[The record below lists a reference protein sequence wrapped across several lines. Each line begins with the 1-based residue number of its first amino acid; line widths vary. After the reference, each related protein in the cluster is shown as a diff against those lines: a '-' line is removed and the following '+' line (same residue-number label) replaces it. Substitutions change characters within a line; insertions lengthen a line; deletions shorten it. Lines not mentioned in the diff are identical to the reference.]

1 MLKKIISLLLVFS
14 FIFCFAS
21 CKADDNFEKN
31 TSSTESKSENTSS
44 TEPQSDN
51 TGLTEPISEN
61 TSKDNSPTKN
71 TADVTASTASE
82 TSTQVPTVKV
92 TIPEGYTLVRI
103 SWLLEEKGFC
113 TSDEFLEAAQTY
125 TKWLDLTQYP
135 FLNSLKSAENVCFY
149 LEGYIFPLTY
159 EIPKNAN
166 ARDIIKM
173 FLNGTKQ
180 KLNSAFM
187 SRVQQSGFSVHE
199 ILTLASLIEKEA
211 VLPEQRAMISSVLH
225 NRLNKGMQ
233 FQCDP
238 TVKYCTGVIQLIY
251 PEKIDHFKYYYNTY
265 RCKGLMAGPICN
277 PGWASIEA
285 ALSPAKTNYLY
296 FIIGT
301 VPPYEAKYS
310 ETYAEHQKYWEENKD
325 RLTGGNS

>member
-14 FIFCFAS
+14 FVLSLAA
-21 CKADDNFEKN
+21 CKNDESFEEN
-31 TSSTESKSENTSS
+31 TSTTESTTENTTENTTESTSNSEVSSTEST
-44 TEPQSDN
+44 
-51 TGLTEPISEN
+51 
-61 TSKDNSPTKN
+61 
-71 TADVTASTASE
+71 
-82 TSTQVPTVKV
+82 TQVSTVKV

-113 TSDEFLEAAQTY
+113 TSEEFLKTAQNY
-125 TKWLDLTQYP
+125 KQWLDLTQYP
-135 FLNSLKSAENVCFY
+135 FLNSLQNAENVCFY

-159 EIPKNAN
+159 DIPENAT
-166 ARDIIKM
+166 AQDIIKM

-180 KLNSAFM
+180 RFNDTFM
-187 SRVQQSGFSVHE
+187 TMVQQSGFTVHE

-211 VLPEQRAMISSVLH
+211 KLNEHRPMISSVLH
-225 NRLNKGMQ
+225 NRLDAGMQ

-251 PEKIDHFKYYYNTY
+251 PEKIDHYKYYYNTY

-285 ALSPAKTNYLY
+285 ALNPADTDYLY

-301 VPPYEAKYS
+301 VPPYESKYS
-310 ETYAEHQKYWEENKD
+310 KTFAEHEKFWNENKD
-325 RLTGGNS
+325 RLTGN

>member
-1 MLKKIISLLLVFS
+1 MFKKIISLLLVFS
-14 FIFCFAS
+14 FLISLAA
-21 CKADDNFEKN
+21 CKSDENFEED
-31 TSSTESKSENTSS
+31 TSTTESTTENTTENRVENTS
-44 TEPQSDN
+44 D
-51 TGLTEPISEN
+51 LTSNSEV
-61 TSKDNSPTKN
+61 SS
-71 TADVTASTASE
+71 SE
-82 TSTQVPTVKV
+82 TTTQVPTVKV

-113 TSDEFLEAAQTY
+113 TSEEFLKTAQNY
-125 TKWLDLTQYP
+125 KDWLDLTQYP
-135 FLNSLKSAENVCFY
+135 FLNSLQSADNVCFY

-159 EIPKNAN
+159 DIPENAT
-166 ARDIIKM
+166 AQDIIKM

-180 KLNSAFM
+180 RINDTFM
-187 SRVQQSGFSVHE
+187 ARVQQSGFSVHE

-211 VLPEQRAMISSVLH
+211 KLPEQRPMISSVLH
-225 NRLNKGMQ
+225 NRLDAGMQ

-238 TVKYCTGVIQLIY
+238 TVKYCTGVIELIY

-285 ALSPAKTNYLY
+285 ALNPANTNYLY

-310 ETYAEHQKYWEENKD
+310 ETYAEHEKFWNENQD
-325 RLTGGNS
+325 RLTGN